1 MPNLLANIPVSKVM
15 SVVYP
20 TSPENTVSKAYGLMQ
35 GKHLDGLP
43 VVENSEL
50 VGVITRSDINKID
63 FSQREKTK
71 VKDIMSK
78 QPITIGSEEKVSA
91 ALEKMTKLKIGKLPV
106 ISTTGA
112 LVGWLSLGDIDT
124 AVKTLG

>member
-20 TSPENTVSKAYGLMQ
+20 TSPENTVSKAYALMQ

-78 QPITIGSEEKVSA
+78 QPITIGSEEKVST
-91 ALEKMTKLKIGKLPV
+91 ALEKMIKLKIGKMPV

-112 LVGWLSLGDIDT
+112 LLGWLSLGDIDT
-124 AVKTLG
+124 AVKTLK

>member
-1 MPNLLANIPVSKVM
+1 MPNLLANIPVSKIM

-20 TSPENTVSKAYGLMQ
+20 TSSENTVSKAYGLMQ